1 MMMKK
6 TYDIVIL
13 PRQEKLKVKEGE
25 NLLRFLGRQGY
36 TIPSACGGVGT
47 CGKCRVLLSKGA
59 RAPTESERVHLT
71 ETDLEAGWRLSCI
84 QHIDRDLV
92 LEIPEVEEIVRAKE
106 LLNKVLRIPLDS
118 GVRKAYLELPKP
130 GQEDQRP
137 DTVRFQEELREG
149 RLTLPLQ
156 VLKKAPN
163 LLRKGDFKVTVTWA
177 ANHVL
182 DLEPGD
188 TTRAQ
193 YGIAIDIGTTTLAGY
208 LLSLNTGVELAVRSR
223 MNPQRSFGDDVISR
237 IKKVHEQG
245 EEGLR
250 ELQMAVTSGINMVI
264 KQLCEIAR
272 VSPVHIYKATVAG
285 NPTMIHLFA
294 GIDPSN
300 IDHSP
305 FIPVLRDSLIL
316 PALEL
321 GLDMNPDG
329 QVHILPSIS
338 GYVGADITAGILY
351 TRLHQAKG
359 IQLFVD
365 IGTNAEIVLG
375 NKDRLLAC
383 STPAGPAFEGA
394 RIKYGMGALPGAI
407 AHVFLDDRDLRLE
420 IIGDGVPKGIC
431 GSGLIDL
438 GGELCK
444 VGLINEKGNF
454 RRRMNLPISDR
465 IHRGEKGQLQFLVSD
480 GSKPIYL
487 TQQDVRELQLAK
499 GAIRSGVE
507 VALREL
513 GVALNE
519 VEKVYLAGAFGN
531 YVSKESVLRI
541 GMLPKFPLN
550 KIKPVGNAAGQGAKL
565 CLLNRG
571 KWEEIQ
577 GLTEQVEYL
586 ELSYLKDFSQ
596 VFIDSMHFPR
606 HPHLE

>member
-1 MMMKK
+1 MMKAK
-6 TYDIVIL
+6 THNITIA
-13 PRQEKLKVKEGE
+13 PQQERLKAKEGE
-25 NLLRFLGRQGY
+25 NLFHFLVRQDY

-47 CGKCRVLLSKGA
+47 CGKCRVLLLKGA
-59 RAPTESERVHLT
+59 RAPSESERVHLT
-71 ETDLEAGWRLSCI
+71 EAELEAGWRLSCI
-84 QHIDRDLV
+84 QHIDQDLV
-92 LEIPEVEEIVRAKE
+92 LEIPEVEESVRAKE
-106 LLNKVLRIPLDS
+106 LLSKVLHIPLDS
-118 GVRKAYLELPKP
+118 GVKKTYLEFPKSS
-130 GQEDQRP
+130 QADQRP
-137 DTVRFQEELREG
+137 DTIRLQEELGEG
-149 RLTLPLQ
+149 QLTFPLP
-156 VLKKAPN
+156 VLKKLPN
-163 LLRKGDFKVTVTWA
+163 LLRQEDFKATVTWA

-182 DLEPGD
+182 DMEPGD

-193 YGIAIDIGTTTLAGY
+193 YGVAIDIGTTTLAGY
-208 LLSLNTGVELAVRSR
+208 LLNLNTGGELAVHSR

-237 IKKVHEQG
+237 IKQAHERG

-250 ELQMAVTSGINMVI
+250 ELQKAVTSGINIVI
-264 KQLCEIAR
+264 NHLCQTAR
-272 VSPVHIYKATVAG
+272 VSPAHIYKATVAG
-285 NPTMIHLFA
+285 NPTMIHLFT

-300 IDHSP
+300 IAHSP

-321 GLDMNPDG
+321 GLDMNPEG

-351 TRLHQAKG
+351 TKLHQAEG
-359 IQLFVD
+359 IQLFID

-383 STPAGPAFEGA
+383 STPAGPALEGA
-394 RIKYGMGALPGAI
+394 RIKYGMNALPGAI
-407 AHVFLDDRDLRLE
+407 AYVFLNDRDLKLE
-420 IIGDGVPKGIC
+420 TIGDRAPKGIC

-444 VGLINEKGNF
+444 LGLINERGNLG
-454 RRRMNLPISDR
+454 RRVDLPISNR
-465 IHRGEKGQLQFLVSD
+465 IRQGEKGQLQFLVSD

-507 VALREL
+507 MALREL
-513 GVALNE
+513 GVTLDE
-519 VEKVYLAGAFGN
+519 VEVVYLAGAFGT
-531 YVSKESVLRI
+531 YVRRESVLQI
-541 GMLPKFPLN
+541 GMLPELPLS
-550 KIKPVGNAAGQGAKL
+550 KIKPVGNTAGQGAKL
-565 CLLNRG
+565 CLLNQG

-577 GLTEQVEYL
+577 RLAEQMEYF

-596 VFIDSMHFPR
+596 AFIGSMHFPK

>member
-1 MMMKK
+1 MMREK
-6 TYDIVIL
+6 TYNTVIL
-13 PRQEKLKVKEGE
+13 PKKKRLKAKEGE
-25 NLLRFLGRQGY
+25 NLFHFLARQGY
-36 TIPSACGGVGT
+36 PVPSACGGMGT

-71 ETDLEAGWRLSCI
+71 EAELEAGWRLSCI

-118 GVRKAYLELPKP
+118 GVKKAYLELPKP

-137 DTVRFQEELREG
+137 DTVRFQEELGEG
-149 RLTLPLQ
+149 QLTFPLQ

-193 YGIAIDIGTTTLAGY
+193 YGVAIDIGTTTLAGY
-208 LLSLNTGVELAVRSR
+208 LLNLNTGVELAVRSR

-250 ELQMAVTSGINMVI
+250 ELQMVVTSGINMVI
-264 KQLCEIAR
+264 KQLCQIAR

-285 NPTMIHLFA
+285 NPTMIHLFT

-316 PALEL
+316 LAPEL
-321 GLDMNPDG
+321 GLDINPEG

-338 GYVGADITAGILY
+338 AYVGADITAGILY

-375 NKDRLLAC
+375 NKDRMLAC

-407 AHVFLDDRDLRLE
+407 AHAFLDDKDLRLE

-454 RRRMNLPISDR
+454 GRRRNLPISDR

-507 VALREL
+507 IALREL
-513 GVALNE
+513 GVTLNE
-519 VEKVYLAGAFGN
+519 VEMVYLAGAFGN
-531 YVSKESVLRI
+531 YVSKENALRI
-541 GMLPKFPLN
+541 GMLPEFPLN
-550 KIKPVGNAAGQGAKL
+550 KIKPVGNTAGQGAKL

-577 GLTEQVEYL
+577 GLTEQVEYF

-596 VFIDSMHFPR
+596 VFIESMHFPR